1 MLYLGIICLLYY
13 ICICAVMRKWNSTFS
28 RFWLV
33 AGSFFVFIHWF
44 MNPVLKVFFVAIV
57 TFFLCTEMMIL
68 QKMFLKPKDE
78 LKYVIV
84 LGAKVNGTMVSE
96 SLRRR
101 LDRTLT
107 YMKENPNTKAI
118 VSGSQLGGEVITEAE
133 AMKRYLVE
141 AGIDENRIIKEENS
155 YTTEQNLRFSKE
167 LIPDIAESVGIITS
181 NYHVYRAI
189 CYAKK
194 LGYQEVHGISAS
206 THPVLLINYLVREFF
221 AILKLFLLTIKFTML

>member
-13 ICICAVMRKWNSTFS
+13 MCICAVMRKWNSTFS
-28 RFWLV
+28 RFWPVVGIFLI
-33 AGSFFVFIHWF
+33 FIHWF
-44 MNPVLKVFFVAIV
+44 MNPLLKTLFVAIF
-57 TFFLCTEMMIL
+57 TFFLCMEMLIL
-68 QKMFLKPKDE
+68 REMFIKSKNNLE
-78 LKYVIV
+78 YVIV
-84 LGAKVNGTMVSE
+84 LGAKVNGTVVSE

-101 LDRTLT
+101 LDRTVT
-107 YMKENPNTKAI
+107 YMNENPNTKAI
-118 VSGSQLGGEVITEAE
+118 VSGSQLGGELITEAE

-155 YTTEQNLRFSKE
+155 FTTEQNLKFSKE
-167 LIPDIAESVGIITS
+167 LILDSSCPVGIITS
-181 NYHVYRAI
+181 NYHVYRAL

-206 THPVLLINYLVREFF
+206 THPVLFVNYMVREFF

>member
-1 MLYLGIICLLYY
+1 MLYLGIICILYY

-28 RFWLV
+28 GFWPV
-33 AGSFFVFIHWF
+33 VGSFFIFIHWI
-44 MNPVLKVFFVAIV
+44 MNPLLKTFFVAIFI
-57 TFFLCTEMMIL
+57 FFICIETMIL
-68 QKMFLKPKDE
+68 QKMFLKQENNLD
-78 LKYVIV
+78 YVIV
-84 LGAKVNGTMVSE
+84 LGAKVNGTVVSE

-167 LIPDIAESVGIITS
+167 LIPEISESVGIITS

-221 AILKLFLLTIKFTML
+221 AILKLFLLTIKITML